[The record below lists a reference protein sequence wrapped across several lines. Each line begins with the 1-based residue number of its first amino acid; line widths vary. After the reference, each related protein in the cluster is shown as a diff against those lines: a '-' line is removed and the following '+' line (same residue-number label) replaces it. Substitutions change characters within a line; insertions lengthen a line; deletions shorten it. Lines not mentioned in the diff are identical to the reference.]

1 MNADAIQAWIER
13 RPFQPF
19 VVRLA
24 GDESHEI
31 RHPENVIL
39 MRSIMVVAYP
49 ETERV
54 AFCSL
59 PLVTSIDSPQRA

>member
-1 MNADAIQAWIER
+1 MNAEAIHAWIQL
-13 RPFQPF
+13 RPFEPF

-24 GDESHEI
+24 GGESHEI
-31 RHPENVIL
+31 RHPENVVL
-39 MRSIMVVAYP
+39 MRSVMVVAFP

-59 PLVTSIDSPQRA
+59 PLITSVDSQQPA